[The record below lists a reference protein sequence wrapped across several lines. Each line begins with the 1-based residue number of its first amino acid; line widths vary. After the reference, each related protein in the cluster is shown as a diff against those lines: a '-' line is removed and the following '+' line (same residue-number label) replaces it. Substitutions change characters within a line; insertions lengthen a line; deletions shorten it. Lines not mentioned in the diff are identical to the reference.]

1 MLNTINK
8 QFFSYNC
15 PFCFLGSHNVRINNK
30 KKIVLNKCSKLSENS
45 KKFTLKSK
53 PLIKGKIVTL
63 TQAIKEIR
71 RLLGST
77 DQVHVDGLGCEQRTV
92 YKILNFAEKNK
103 FSFDHMHS
111 QSISNFFRSL
121 NSVGGSLTSFN
132 ELRNRSDFLLFV
144 DTNEKEIFP
153 EVFVKKL
160 GWTKKKLLKSVFFL
174 SEKKTTRNQ
183 FKHHY
188 VDSNSSLLDELNFFK
203 KLVYENKGT
212 TKKFEYFFNS
222 YMSSKYPVIIPKI
235 KSDNYPL
242 VLATFSIV
250 KSLNNFKRTKL
261 FNFYGLDNSAG
272 LVNASVIK
280 TGFPHA
286 VSFTDLGPFY
296 DPIEFNSLKLSRWK
310 DLQIF
315 ISNFDLEPKINFFK
329 KNIFIGHPS
338 VKNKNLF
345 DVFIPTKTPG
355 LDDEGIIVRPD
366 STSILKL
373 TKIVESDYMTTNKIF
388 NLINE

>member
-153 EVFVKKL
+153 EVFVRKL
-160 GWTKKKLLKSVFFL
+160 GWTKKKLLKKVFFL

>member
-1 MLNTINK
+1 MSNTINK
-8 QFFSYNC
+8 EFFSYNC

-30 KKIVLNKCSKLSENS
+30 KKIFLNKCSKLSENS

-77 DQVHVDGLGCEQRTV
+77 DQVHLDGLGCEQRTV

-111 QSISNFFRSL
+111 QSISNSFRSL
-121 NSVGGSLTSFN
+121 NSIGGSLTSFN

-144 DTNEKEIFP
+144 DTNEKENFP

-160 GWTKKKLLKSVFFL
+160 GWTKKRLLKSVFFL
-174 SEKKTTRNQ
+174 SEKKITRNQ

-188 VDSNSSLLDELNFFK
+188 VDSNSSLLDELNLFK

-212 TKKFEYFFNS
+212 TKKFECFFNS

-296 DPIEFNSLKLSRWK
+296 DPIEFNSLKLSRCK

-315 ISNFDLEPKINFFK
+315 ISNFDPEPKINFFK
-329 KNIFIGHPS
+329 KNIFIGNPS

-388 NLINE
+388 NLIDE